1 MLFGFS
7 YRILPLRKAF
17 VLFAVVVSA
26 AACAGTVRPSAQK
39 PASAPS
45 LPIASSV
52 TSSVT
57 TSAPARGPVPI
68 FGETGT
74 AAWYGREYQGKKTA
88 SGEVFD
94 MLGLTA
100 AHRILPLGTVI
111 RVTNLENVKS
121 VTVTIN
127 DRGPFIRN
135 MILELSY
142 AAAKELG
149 FVSKGTARV
158 QIDILKL
165 GHEPAQYTVYAATYT
180 EEENARLLK
189 FRLSKKFE
197 VVAIVPFET
206 NVARFYRVRV
216 GSYTSEEHAEQVA
229 AKLVRE
235 GLEPVVLR
243 KD

>member
-1 MLFGFS
+1 
-7 YRILPLRKAF
+7 
-17 VLFAVVVSA
+17 
-26 AACAGTVRPSAQK
+26 
-39 PASAPS
+39 
-45 LPIASSV
+45 
-52 TSSVT
+52 
-57 TSAPARGPVPI
+57 
-68 FGETGT
+68 
-74 AAWYGREYQGKKTA
+74 
-88 SGEVFD
+88 

>member
-1 MLFGFS
+1 M
-7 YRILPLRKAF
+7 
-17 VLFAVVVSA
+17 VSA
-26 AACAGTVRPSAQK
+26 VACAVTTVKSSTQI
-39 PASAPS
+39 PAPAPS

-52 TSSVT
+52 TT
-57 TSAPARGPVPI
+57 PAPVKVPAPI
-68 FGETGT
+68 SQETGT

-94 MLGLTA
+94 MNGLTA
-100 AHRILPLGTVI
+100 AHRTLPLGTVI
-111 RVTNLENVKS
+111 RATNLENVKS

-127 DRGPFIRN
+127 DRGPFTRN
-135 MILELSY
+135 IILDLSY
-142 AAAKELG
+142 AAARKLG
-149 FVSKGTARV
+149 FSDKGTARV
-158 QIDILKL
+158 QIDILES

-206 NVARFYRVRV
+206 NVAKFYRVRV
-216 GSYTSEEHAEQVA
+216 GSYASEERAEQVA
-229 AKLVRE
+229 AKLARE
-235 GLEPVVLR
+235 GLEPIVMR

>member
-1 MLFGFS
+1 M
-7 YRILPLRKAF
+7 
-17 VLFAVVVSA
+17 VSA
-26 AACAGTVRPSAQK
+26 VACAVTTVKPSTQM
-39 PASAPS
+39 PAPAPS

-57 TSAPARGPVPI
+57 TPAPAKVPAPI
-68 FGETGT
+68 SQETGT

-94 MLGLTA
+94 MNGLTA
-100 AHRILPLGTVI
+100 AHRTLPLGTVI
-111 RVTNLENVKS
+111 RATNLENVKS

-127 DRGPFIRN
+127 DRGPFTRN
-135 MILELSY
+135 IILELSY
-142 AAAKELG
+142 AAAGKLG
-149 FVSKGTARV
+149 FSDKGTARV
-158 QIDILKL
+158 QIDILES
-165 GHEPAQYTVYAATYT
+165 GHEQALYTVYAATYT

-206 NVARFYRVRV
+206 NVAKFYRVRV
-216 GSYTSEEHAEQVA
+216 GSYASEERAEQVA
-229 AKLVRE
+229 AKLTRE
-235 GLEPVVLR
+235 GLEPIVMR